1 MVRSALGEDA
11 DESFCSACANASGG
25 NPFLLHE
32 LISELESERVE
43 PVPASAA
50 RVEAV
55 RPDSVA
61 HAAVARLARLG
72 GDATN
77 LARSLAVL
85 ETGTLRQ
92 AATLAEL
99 DQERAAQAADRLVS
113 AQILAPSAPL
123 AFRPPAAP
131 ARRLREHPA
140 GHARRQPPPGRP
152 ACSRRRAPA
161 ARSPP
166 GT

>member
-1 MVRSALGEDA
+1 ERTAAADMIAALRSDARAVRVAPEALSEDAVASMVRSALGEEADA
-11 DESFCSACANASGG
+11 SFCSACANASGG
-25 NPFLLHE
+25 NPFLLRE
-32 LISELESERVE
+32 LISELEAERIE

-77 LARSLAVL
+77 LARAVAVL
-85 ETGTLRQ
+85 ESCTLRQ

-99 DQERAAQAADRLVS
+99 DHDRAARAAD
-113 AQILAPSAPL
+113 
-123 AFRPPAAP
+123 
-131 ARRLREHPA
+131 
-140 GHARRQPPPGRP
+140 
-152 ACSRRRAPA
+152 
-161 ARSPP
+161 
-166 GT
+166 